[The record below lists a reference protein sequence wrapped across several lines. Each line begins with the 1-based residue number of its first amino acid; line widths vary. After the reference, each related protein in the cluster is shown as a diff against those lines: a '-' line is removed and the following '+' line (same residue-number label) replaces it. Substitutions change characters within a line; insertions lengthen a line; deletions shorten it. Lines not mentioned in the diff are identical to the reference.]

1 MKKDAFLRT
10 WKPGVYSEFWDI
22 LDFLMEMGQQGE
34 NWLLALSPSL
44 PTLGSILHYQDL
56 VYLCGHSSPQ
66 VPALAILISL
76 KWPPLGCPSGL
87 AVSTSRVQSP
97 LGRTD
102 TNGLE
107 DI

>member
-22 LDFLMEMGQQGE
+22 LDFLMEMRRQGE

-56 VYLCGHSSPQ
+56 IHLCGHSSPQ
-66 VPALAILISL
+66 VPALAILIPL
-76 KWPPLGCPSGL
+76 KWPLLGCPSGL
-87 AVSTSRVQSP
+87 VVPILRAQSP
-97 LGRTD
+97 LGKTD
-102 TNGLE
+102 INGLG